1 MFRLI
6 ALAVFLFALAVIIFP
21 EQTLSYVKQFSNE
34 LITNLEISTSNTQRV
49 KNDVINL
56 VESTENLLKKN

>member
-21 EQTLSYVKQFSNE
+21 EETLSYVKQYGNE
-34 LITNLEISTSNTQRV
+34 ALTELEITTTKTQRV
-49 KNDVINL
+49 KQDVINL
-56 VESTENLLKKN
+56 VNGTGELVKK

>member
-21 EQTLSYVKQFSNE
+21 EETLNYVKQYGNE
-34 LITNLEISTSNTQRV
+34 ALTELEITTTKTQRV
-49 KNDVINL
+49 KQDVINL
-56 VESTENLLKKN
+56 VNSTGELVKK

>member
-21 EQTLSYVKQFSNE
+21 EDNDVNLFEEVYEALTE
-34 LITNLEISTSNTQRV
+34 LEITTTKTQRV
-49 KNDVINL
+49 KQDVINL
-56 VESTENLLKKN
+56 VNSTGELVKK